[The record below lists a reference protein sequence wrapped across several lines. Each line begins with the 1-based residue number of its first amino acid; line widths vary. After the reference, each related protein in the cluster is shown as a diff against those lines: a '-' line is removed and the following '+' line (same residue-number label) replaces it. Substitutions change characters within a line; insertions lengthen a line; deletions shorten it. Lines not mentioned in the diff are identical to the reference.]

1 MNAVLPFALTAA
13 SLLPAW
19 IVVPIAAAA
28 IVVLAA
34 HVLALQQT
42 PMPTRRR
49 RIRTANGLLMM
60 LVASLLAYALG
71 VAPPVGNPTTNPDVA
86 RIFLLVWSV
95 ILSLLTIV
103 IGLAALDVAHTARL
117 ALTDRRRLREELR
130 AGLRGTRNEHR
141 S

>member
-1 MNAVLPFALTAA
+1 MQPVLLIAS

-28 IVVLAA
+28 VLVLAA
-34 HVLALQQT
+34 HVLAIQHT
-42 PMPTRRR
+42 PMPPRRL

-71 VAPPVGNPTTNPDVA
+71 VAPTVVNPTTNPNAA
-86 RIFLLVWSV
+86 RDFLIVWSS
-95 ILSLLTIV
+95 IMSLLTMV

-117 ALTDRRRLREELR
+117 ALTTRRKLREEFR
-130 AGLRGTRNEHR
+130 AQIGSTRDEPR